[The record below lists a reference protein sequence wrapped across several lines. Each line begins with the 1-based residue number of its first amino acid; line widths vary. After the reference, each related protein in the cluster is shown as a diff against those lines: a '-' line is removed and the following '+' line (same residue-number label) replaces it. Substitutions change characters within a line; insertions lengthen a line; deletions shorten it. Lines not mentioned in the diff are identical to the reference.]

1 MQSKKAKWL
10 SEEDLQKAE
19 KISKRQRRK
28 GKILNAEF
36 QRRARRNKKA
46 LLHEQCKEIEKKTI
60 EWERL
65 EISSRKLEIPRV
77 YFMQGWAQ

>member
-1 MQSKKAKWL
+1 MQCKKAKWL

-36 QRRARRNKKA
+36 QRRARRNKKV
-46 LLHEQCKEIEKKTI
+46 LLHEQCKEIEKKKI
-60 EWERL
+60 ECKRL
-65 EISSRKLEIPRV
+65 EISLRKLEILNEH
-77 YFMQGWAQ
+77 FM

>member
-1 MQSKKAKWL
+1 MQCKKAKWL
-10 SEEDLQKAE
+10 FKEDLQKAE

-36 QRRARRNKKA
+36 QRRARGNKKA
-46 LLHEQCKEIEKKTI
+46 LLHEQCKEIEKTI

-65 EISSRKLEIPRV
+65 EISSRKLEIPRE
-77 YFMQGWAQ
+77 YFM

>member
-1 MQSKKAKWL
+1 MQCKKAKWL

-36 QRRARRNKKA
+36 QRRARRNKKV
-46 LLHEQCKEIEKKTI
+46 LLHEQCKEIEKKN
-60 EWERL
+60 R
-65 EISSRKLEIPRV
+65 
-77 YFMQGWAQ
+77 MQKTRDLFKKTGDNK